1 MQGSKVS
8 NFTEVT
14 PFNMHTVKMTS
25 MGVLGR
31 NTHNSFVFCNFNKIT
46 TLEYSIGTFRKSQG
60 PMVIWGLFQK
70 SYYTAKFEKGQNDR
84 LGSSSVNK
92 VSNYPPLIIL
102 LCIKYMFFFHETF
115 QVFNFHGMMLLYF
128 LSVA

>member
-84 LGSSSVNK
+84 LGSSSVKLAKMQILVFFIFSKDMNA
-92 VSNYPPLIIL
+92 LISQLNIYYERL
-102 LCIKYMFFFHETF
+102 
-115 QVFNFHGMMLLYF
+115 
-128 LSVA
+128 